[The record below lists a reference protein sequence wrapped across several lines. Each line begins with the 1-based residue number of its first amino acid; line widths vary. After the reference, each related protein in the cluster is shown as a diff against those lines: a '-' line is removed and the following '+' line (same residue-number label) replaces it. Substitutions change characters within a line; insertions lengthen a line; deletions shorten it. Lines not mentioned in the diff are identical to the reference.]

1 MPKGA
6 MSINC
11 NPIKTPQPV
20 CSGLKAAWVRILF
33 LHVRLV
39 NNTFQPFDFDKI
51 LLIGNCSSM
60 EHSTCMRRKK
70 KDANLWPFLLNV
82 EVLSNDYFD
91 GSLLLELID
100 WKADKLTRDLT
111 TRKDSSSLVRY
122 STQEGSNER
131 SHIAKF
137 LECPMQRLVNLKSC
151 LI

>member
-1 MPKGA
+1 M
-6 MSINC
+6 
-11 NPIKTPQPV
+11 KTEKYTYIE
-20 CSGLKAAWVRILF
+20 GLK
-33 LHVRLV
+33 
-39 NNTFQPFDFDKI
+39 PFDFDKI

-70 KDANLWPFLLNV
+70 KDANLWPFLLNA

-122 STQEGSNER
+122 STEEGSTER
-131 SHIAKF
+131 SHFAKF
-137 LECPMQRLVNLKSC
+137 LECPMQRLVNLIIC
-151 LI
+151 VI

>member
-1 MPKGA
+1 MA
-6 MSINC
+6 
-11 NPIKTPQPV
+11 
-20 CSGLKAAWVRILF
+20 
-33 LHVRLV
+33 
-39 NNTFQPFDFDKI
+39 NNTFLLFDFDKI

-122 STQEGSNER
+122 STEEGSNER
-131 SHIAKF
+131 SHFAKY